1 MAKANYIRHPNP
13 MHRGNPLVEGLGFP
27 LAKQQIHTQC
37 GVSFVDGLDLTGV
50 PEELHGYYTRSSI
63 LNLFSLHVVQ
73 DEMVEIYEAI
83 RLGIEVSYLGRNP
96 LNDDWQGI
104 LAAIEA
110 DKDAPLKSLN
120 IRRLNLLENSYTFL
134 ISGLSGRGKSSMV
147 KQALEQIEQKIEH
160 TAYSMSDGTMKP
172 CPLTQ
177 ITYVYVEHHDRVGQ
191 KAFLTAILDAIDEA
205 TGEQYAYKQ
214 RNSSVYE
221 LIQTVRK
228 AVVKHHIGA
237 LIIDEAQNFAP
248 SSSDFKIGTNEKT
261 SMKFVEELVNTLG
274 VSTIFVGTFS
284 ALELFAK
291 EMTITRRTLRAG
303 SLNLASCDV
312 ESGFWKNLCHALFNS
327 VRFSAA
333 RDSDGALRYKLH
345 DLTAGIPAIAVSVVQ
360 ATLRF
365 LSYFEASKQTLTA
378 SALEHVFLKQFSPLS
393 GPIAA
398 LHSMRVRSD
407 YKAYEDLK
415 PMRLLEMVNPKN
427 AHHDVEKLK
436 AVESKAKQ
444 MMQEYERDNAKLLRG
459 KVQVIPHKPPRT
471 AYEVD
476 ASQESDK
483 MSPDNFLSM
492 LGED

>member
-1 MAKANYIRHPNP
+1 M
-13 MHRGNPLVEGLGFP
+13 
-27 LAKQQIHTQC
+27 
-37 GVSFVDGLDLTGV
+37 
-50 PEELHGYYTRSSI
+50 
-63 LNLFSLHVVQ
+63 
-73 DEMVEIYEAI
+73 
-83 RLGIEVSYLGRNP
+83 
-96 LNDDWQGI
+96 
-104 LAAIEA
+104 
-110 DKDAPLKSLN
+110 
-120 IRRLNLLENSYTFL
+120 
-134 ISGLSGRGKSSMV
+134 
-147 KQALEQIEQKIEH
+147 
-160 TAYSMSDGTMKP
+160 
-172 CPLTQ
+172 
-177 ITYVYVEHHDRVGQ
+177 
-191 KAFLTAILDAIDEA
+191 
-205 TGEQYAYKQ
+205 
-214 RNSSVYE
+214 
-221 LIQTVRK
+221 
-228 AVVKHHIGA
+228 
-237 LIIDEAQNFAP
+237 
-248 SSSDFKIGTNEKT
+248 
-261 SMKFVEELVNTLG
+261 NTLG

-333 RDSDGALRYKLH
+333 RDSDEALRYKLH

-398 LHSMRVRSD
+398 LHSMRVGSD

-415 PMRLLEMVNPKN
+415 PMRLLEIVNPKH

-444 MMQEYERDNAKLLRG
+444 MMQEYERDNAKLLKG